1 MQKSN
6 KKTITKPVGA
16 LSVRNNHEKDPIA
29 PSKNHR
35 GITLIALIITI
46 IVMIILVG
54 VTVNVALNG
63 GLFDA
68 AQKAA
73 EDTEYQADYE
83 TLQAGVVGAM
93 ASEEG
98 ITQQTLTD
106 NLPTGWN
113 VGETEPYTVTSPN
126 GNVFTV
132 KTDGTIE
139 TNNSEEPEEPEV
151 EKIISADDPEA
162 KYWKTDGNGTILYYD
177 VPEGVEVPE
186 TLVVPSQI
194 GNEKITKI
202 GDFALLGLRIQ
213 RNEDGSAI
221 LQSEDDPLSIIP
233 IDQDMPTGA
242 TTKVKNIIIS
252 KGIEETGNFSI
263 GYNFT
268 IETVEIPS
276 TMRTLGENFI
286 SSDSALK
293 TVKIKEGLEIIGD
306 GAFSGC
312 EQLTNIEL
320 PNSLKTIG
328 WNVFSDCTALEEIL
342 IPESVDTIKS
352 YAFSGCTSI
361 QEITIPESV
370 DTMGHDVFANWTAE
384 QTIYMGKSEEP
395 PLVSDSTYTKPGW
408 NYLWKHGCNANV
420 IWSS

>member
-16 LSVRNNHEKDPIA
+16 NCVRQN
-29 PSKNHR
+29 SK

-63 GLFDA
+63 GLFETTE
-68 AQKAA
+68 KAA
-73 EDTEYQADYE
+73 KGTQIEADRE
-83 TLQAGVVGAM
+83 ILQVGVAGALV
-93 ASEEG
+93 SEEG
-98 ITQQTLTD
+98 ITKESLQN
-106 NLPTGWN
+106 NLPEGWN
-113 VGETEPYTVTSPN
+113 VNGEGPFTVISPN
-126 GNVFTV
+126 GNKFTV
-132 KTDGTIE
+132 NLDGTIE
-139 TNNSEEPEEPEV
+139 INNGGDTGESEV

-177 VPEGVEVPE
+177 VPKGVEVPE

-221 LQSEDDPLSIIP
+221 LQSEDDPLSVIP

-408 NYLWKHGCNANV
+408 NYWWKHGCNANV